1 MLSITAES
9 VINKKLLTFHK
20 LITKTYFMKLTL
32 LLFLA
37 FIANIIYAQKDAIVR
52 KPSQRAQSVYGELG
66 GNGIL
71 FSANYDVRFANSQ
84 KGLGAR
90 IGVGYLIDI
99 FTFPVAINYLV
110 GRSPNL
116 FEAGIGYT
124 YVTDTFNDHGSAAV
138 FSAGYRYQP
147 IASGF
152 TARVFISPLVDTEER
167 EFIFFGGISFGF
179 KF

>member
-1 MLSITAES
+1 M
-9 VINKKLLTFHK
+9 INKKLLTFHK

-32 LLFLA
+32 LLLLA
-37 FIANIIYAQKDAIVR
+37 FIANIIYAQKDTIAR

-90 IGVGYLIDI
+90 IGVGYLIYV
-99 FTFPVAINYLV
+99 FTFPVALNYLV

-124 YVTDTFNDHGSAAV
+124 YATDTFNDHASAAV

-147 IASGF
+147 LDNGF
-152 TARVFISPLVDTEER
+152 TARVFISPLMDTE
-167 EFIFFGGISFGF
+167 FGDVYFFAGVSFGF